1 MGVTYFRDGKKIL
14 GGGVVMGLPSFP
26 PRPRE
31 WMPMM
36 PPNPPLPRWMGQ
48 FTPFGAREVRRLSP
62 ERPRPTEIKRL

>member
-1 MGVTYFRDGKKIL
+1 
-14 GGGVVMGLPSFP
+14 MGLPSFP

-62 ERPRPTEIKRL
+62 ERPRPREIKRL